1 MGRQEGRAML
11 QKLQQETGI
20 VARDLE
26 KQRKDYEQKR
36 KELQR
41 WIQKHGAEN
50 RPEQETPQSDHP
62 TC

>member
-1 MGRQEGRAML
+1 ML